1 MSGLTRRQLM
11 ALNVGVL
18 ASVQPEHAH
27 RLLSAGFSRTLLTVM
42 DRGRV
47 HASQEGRN
55 GPR

>member
-11 ALNVGVL
+11 AMNAGVL

-42 DRGRV
+42 DRDRSNSSKNQ
-47 HASQEGRN
+47 AA